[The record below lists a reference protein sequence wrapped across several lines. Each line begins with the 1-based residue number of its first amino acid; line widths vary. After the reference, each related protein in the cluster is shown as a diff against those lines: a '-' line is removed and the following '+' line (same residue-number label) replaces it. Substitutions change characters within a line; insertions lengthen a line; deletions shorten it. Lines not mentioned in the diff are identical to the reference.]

1 MFESSEGSRD
11 LGDNFAQEADE
22 LGFHAFGG
30 FEDFVVVGQLVENA
44 GGGVGNAGNAEGAE
58 AGVARG
64 DDFGSGGHANE
75 IGADGAKIADFGGC
89 FVAGAGEGGVYA
101 FAEIDVKAAAGG
113 ESEFAEFLV
122 VRVGHVGE
130 ARAEFIG
137 VGAGEGVGALQID
150 VIADDDEASLGEFFL
165 DAAGGVG
172 EDDGFD
178 AEAGKNANGKG
189 DVLRRVAFVE
199 MDAALHASDFDAVD
213 LADDE
218 LAGVADSGG
227 AGEVR
232 DFCVGDPRGAGELV
246 SEGAEAGAEDERD
259 FRTQLG
265 FFLDEARGC
274 FGAGELCICVS
285 RGRTFCGCAHVR
297 IPTMQADIRLAMVP
311 ASMARMPN
319 LASWPRCSGA
329 RAPMPPIWMPME
341 LKFAK
346 PQRAKVAM
354 VKVRGSSASFISP
367 RCWKATTSLMTM
379 RVPRRLPISAQSRQG
394 IPMSHATGA
403 KTQPKT
409 CERLEGNHVM
419 CRRGCV
425 PSQLWTP
432 PMTPLTRYRRAMK
445 EMSMAATL
453 RAR

>member
-1 MFESSEGSRD
+1 MFKSSEGSHD

-30 FEDFVVVGQLVENA
+30 FEDFVVVEQLVEDA

-58 AGVARG
+58 TGVARG
-64 DDFGSGGHANE
+64 DDFGSGGHADE
-75 IGADGAKIADFGGC
+75 IGANRPKIADFGGC
-89 FVAGAGEGGVYA
+89 FVTGAGEGGVDP
-101 FAEIDVKAAAGG
+101 FAEIDVEAAAGG
-113 ESEFAEFLV
+113 EGELTKLLV
-122 VRVGHVGE
+122 VCVGHVGK
-130 ARAEFIG
+130 ARAEFID
-137 VGAGEGVGALQID
+137 VGPGEGICALQID
-150 VIADDDEASLGEFFL
+150 VIADDDEASLGEFFFY
-165 DAAGGVG
+165 AAGGVG

-265 FFLDEARGC
+265 LFLNEARGS
-274 FGAGELCICVS
+274 FGAGELCVW
-285 RGRTFCGCAHVR
+285 RRRTFCGCAHVR

-346 PQRAKVAM
+346 PHNAKVAM
-354 VKVRGSSASFISP
+354 VNERGSSVPFSWPSLA
-367 RCWKATTSLMTM
+367 KATTSLMDM
-379 RVPRRLPISAQSRQG
+379 RVPRR
-394 IPMSHATGA
+394 
-403 KTQPKT
+403 
-409 CERLEGNHVM
+409 
-419 CRRGCV
+419 
-425 PSQLWTP
+425 
-432 PMTPLTRYRRAMK
+432 
-445 EMSMAATL
+445 
-453 RAR
+453 